1 MKTISLE
8 KVLHPA
14 PGCSLSLAGCGGGV
28 HLAQLDHP
36 GRLPQTERSHSVS
49 KPTARPGPT
58 WLAGY
63 LSRVARKS
71 ASQGS
76 QNIPVQFPL
85 APTPAQHSQ
94 RAGGPPHH
102 SPRSHKH
109 LPTASPTAGH
119 TISACRAPPARRK
132 DCQKSRSRNPSEQAE
147 GSTDRKAGEA
157 SWKQCPQ
164 GQCYS
169 GSEESLGLPK
179 GHCWGRCRRHRG
191 YAPPALRI
199 IPEHQ
204 GLSAGSWRVCHLRSP
219 MGPLLHRT
227 DALLGDRPLH
237 HHHTALLPLEV
248 QDLLS
253 GLAKVRLSHLDP
265 VHWLKDTQVLPTLTW
280 TATKLVQGPSL
291 WWLSLGAGSSP
302 PASPSLSL
310 SLWTRCREEA
320 CSTVN

>member
-1 MKTISLE
+1 M
-8 KVLHPA
+8 
-14 PGCSLSLAGCGGGV
+14 

-58 WLAGY
+58 WLGGY
-63 LSRVARKS
+63 LSHVARKS

-76 QNIPVQFPL
+76 QNISVQFPS

-119 TISACRAPPARRK
+119 TISARRAPPARRK

-169 GSEESLGLPK
+169 GSEEPLGLPK

-191 YAPPALRI
+191 HAPPALRI

-204 GLSAGSWRVCHLRSP
+204 GLSAGSWRVC
-219 MGPLLHRT
+219 T
-227 DALLGDRPLH
+227 
-237 HHHTALLPLEV
+237 
-248 QDLLS
+248 
-253 GLAKVRLSHLDP
+253 
-265 VHWLKDTQVLPTLTW
+265 
-280 TATKLVQGPSL
+280 
-291 WWLSLGAGSSP
+291 
-302 PASPSLSL
+302 
-310 SLWTRCREEA
+310 
-320 CSTVN
+320 